1 MDTSRVLM
9 EREPENH
16 AGTNEL
22 TPPPKTPE
30 WVKFMVLTRRPFPS
44 ISQLEL
50 WEDGVSATPSTR
62 FRDGI
67 HQTQDEMT
75 GEFNL
80 LLWAAGVACFVSYGM
95 LPQADNLYL
104 GVVLF
109 CVVTV
114 TGVFSYLQN
123 AKSDNMMNEFKSMRS
138 VAPRFE
144 VLRCLH
150 FVDVTRIMLWVV
162 YFFYFQ

>member
-1 MDTSRVLM
+1 MAS
-9 EREPENH
+9 
-16 AGTNEL
+16 
-22 TPPPKTPE
+22 
-30 WVKFMVLTRRPFPS
+30 
-44 ISQLEL
+44 
-50 WEDGVSATPSTR
+50 DGVHR
-62 FRDGI
+62 
-67 HQTQDEMT
+67 TQDEMT

-138 VAPRFE
+138 VSPRFE
-144 VLRCLH
+144 LVPSHDESCPSH
-150 FVDVTRIMLWVV
+150 DAGGG
-162 YFFYFQ
+162 FFFKIGAVRTESSDHDAPRRPSSGI

>member
-1 MDTSRVLM
+1 
-9 EREPENH
+9 
-16 AGTNEL
+16 
-22 TPPPKTPE
+22 
-30 WVKFMVLTRRPFPS
+30 
-44 ISQLEL
+44 
-50 WEDGVSATPSTR
+50 
-62 FRDGI
+62 
-67 HQTQDEMT
+67 MT

-123 AKSDNMMNEFKSMRS
+123 GL
-138 VAPRFE
+138 
-144 VLRCLH
+144 VLL
-150 FVDVTRIMLWVV
+150 
-162 YFFYFQ
+162 

>member
-1 MDTSRVLM
+1 M
-9 EREPENH
+9 
-16 AGTNEL
+16 
-22 TPPPKTPE
+22 
-30 WVKFMVLTRRPFPS
+30 
-44 ISQLEL
+44 
-50 WEDGVSATPSTR
+50 
-62 FRDGI
+62 
-67 HQTQDEMT
+67 DEMT

-123 AKSDNMMNEFKSMRS
+123 AKSDNMMNEFKSMRDLG
-138 VAPRFE
+138 
-144 VLRCLH
+144 VLKCCGAFNATSL
-150 FVDVTRIMLWVV
+150 
-162 YFFYFQ
+162 QE

>member
-1 MDTSRVLM
+1 
-9 EREPENH
+9 
-16 AGTNEL
+16 
-22 TPPPKTPE
+22 
-30 WVKFMVLTRRPFPS
+30 
-44 ISQLEL
+44 
-50 WEDGVSATPSTR
+50 
-62 FRDGI
+62 
-67 HQTQDEMT
+67 MT

-123 AKSDNMMNEFKSMRS
+123 AKSDNMVSDSASNAHQFLNLK
-138 VAPRFE
+138 
-144 VLRCLH
+144 LRRRRRRDGTSSRWRLH
-150 FVDVTRIMLWVV
+150 DHTRVHASRE
-162 YFFYFQ
+162 

>member
-1 MDTSRVLM
+1 
-9 EREPENH
+9 
-16 AGTNEL
+16 
-22 TPPPKTPE
+22 
-30 WVKFMVLTRRPFPS
+30 MVPTRRPFPS

-50 WEDGVSATPSTR
+50 WDEGVSAIVPA
-62 FRDGI
+62 
-67 HQTQDEMT
+67 QDEMT

-123 AKSDNMMNEFKSMRS
+123 AKSDNMMNEFKSMRC

-144 VLRCLH
+144 V
-150 FVDVTRIMLWVV
+150 
-162 YFFYFQ
+162 

>member
-1 MDTSRVLM
+1 MRHAVVMIT
-9 EREPENH
+9 RESPC
-16 AGTNEL
+16 
-22 TPPPKTPE
+22 
-30 WVKFMVLTRRPFPS
+30 
-44 ISQLEL
+44 L
-50 WEDGVSATPSTR
+50 WKVQTLYNAT
-62 FRDGI
+62 
-67 HQTQDEMT
+67 QEMT

-138 VAPRFE
+138 VSPRFE
-144 VLRCLH
+144 V
-150 FVDVTRIMLWVV
+150 
-162 YFFYFQ
+162 

>member
-1 MDTSRVLM
+1 
-9 EREPENH
+9 
-16 AGTNEL
+16 
-22 TPPPKTPE
+22 
-30 WVKFMVLTRRPFPS
+30 
-44 ISQLEL
+44 
-50 WEDGVSATPSTR
+50 
-62 FRDGI
+62 
-67 HQTQDEMT
+67 MT

-123 AKSDNMMNEFKSMRS
+123 AKSDNMMNEFKSMCARGVPS
-138 VAPRFE
+138 CGDAVDATRLQE
-144 VLRCLH
+144 RWRWVL
-150 FVDVTRIMLWVV
+150 
-162 YFFYFQ
+162 FYAILSEFGRDARDMRRAGGRRA

>member
-1 MDTSRVLM
+1 
-9 EREPENH
+9 
-16 AGTNEL
+16 
-22 TPPPKTPE
+22 
-30 WVKFMVLTRRPFPS
+30 
-44 ISQLEL
+44 
-50 WEDGVSATPSTR
+50 
-62 FRDGI
+62 
-67 HQTQDEMT
+67 MT

-138 VAPRFE
+138 AAPRFE
-144 VLRCLH
+144 VFLHLIRLVSIRRCRGWFLCR
-150 FVDVTRIMLWVV
+150 F
-162 YFFYFQ
+162 

>member
-1 MDTSRVLM
+1 
-9 EREPENH
+9 
-16 AGTNEL
+16 
-22 TPPPKTPE
+22 
-30 WVKFMVLTRRPFPS
+30 
-44 ISQLEL
+44 
-50 WEDGVSATPSTR
+50 
-62 FRDGI
+62 
-67 HQTQDEMT
+67 MT

-123 AKSDNMMNEFKSMRS
+123 AKSDNMMNEFKSMRARGVPS
-138 VAPRFE
+138 CRDA
-144 VLRCLH
+144 
-150 FVDVTRIMLWVV
+150 VDATRVHETRSLVQI
-162 YFFYFQ
+162 

>member
-1 MDTSRVLM
+1 MRHAVVMIT
-9 EREPENH
+9 RESPC
-16 AGTNEL
+16 
-22 TPPPKTPE
+22 
-30 WVKFMVLTRRPFPS
+30 
-44 ISQLEL
+44 L
-50 WEDGVSATPSTR
+50 WKVQTLYNAT
-62 FRDGI
+62 
-67 HQTQDEMT
+67 QEMT

-123 AKSDNMMNEFKSMRS
+123 AKSDNMMNEFKSMCDPGVLKCRGAVAATRLHETRS
-138 VAPRFE
+138 LVQF
-144 VLRCLH
+144 
-150 FVDVTRIMLWVV
+150 
-162 YFFYFQ
+162 

>member
-1 MDTSRVLM
+1 
-9 EREPENH
+9 
-16 AGTNEL
+16 
-22 TPPPKTPE
+22 
-30 WVKFMVLTRRPFPS
+30 
-44 ISQLEL
+44 
-50 WEDGVSATPSTR
+50 
-62 FRDGI
+62 
-67 HQTQDEMT
+67 MT

-123 AKSDNMMNEFKSMRS
+123 AKSDNMVSDSASNAHQFLNLKFASTASSRCRTASTPSMRHLS
-138 VAPRFE
+138 VHASREGSFATASVPHR
-144 VLRCLH
+144 
-150 FVDVTRIMLWVV
+150 
-162 YFFYFQ
+162 

>member
-1 MDTSRVLM
+1 
-9 EREPENH
+9 
-16 AGTNEL
+16 
-22 TPPPKTPE
+22 
-30 WVKFMVLTRRPFPS
+30 
-44 ISQLEL
+44 
-50 WEDGVSATPSTR
+50 
-62 FRDGI
+62 
-67 HQTQDEMT
+67 MT

-123 AKSDNMMNEFKSMRS
+123 AKSDNMVSDSASNAHQFLNLNFGKTASPRSHAASMASSRS
-138 VAPRFE
+138 HERRRVS
-144 VLRCLH
+144 
-150 FVDVTRIMLWVV
+150 
-162 YFFYFQ
+162 